1 MYDSM
6 GNLLSM
12 SISDGVGTDS
22 RQFAVASQ
30 SNRLVGETYDAN
42 GNRTTGVTDGFDT
55 VSYNLINLPETVTA
69 DTLAVHYLYSAYGT
83 KLQENVTS
91 TGGGTAETTDYCT
104 NLIYKDG
111 ILHKVLTSGD
121 YVETSDS
128 TQALLSTPAY
138 RFFLTDHLG
147 SVRVVAD
154 AAGNILQRNDYHPYG
169 EDYDAMYALGGD
181 ILAGLNILNR
191 PQFLDG

>member
-1 MYDSM
+1 MLYLQESKAF
-6 GNLLSM
+6 
-12 SISDGVGTDS
+12 I
-22 RQFAVASQ
+22 
-30 SNRLVGETYDAN
+30 
-42 GNRTTGVTDGFDT
+42 
-55 VSYNLINLPETVTA
+55 TVTRA
-69 DTLAVHYLYSAYGT
+69 NKKRS
-83 KLQENVTS
+83 
-91 TGGGTAETTDYCT
+91 

-111 ILHKVLTSGD
+111 ILHKVLTSGG

-128 TQALLSTPAY
+128 TQAPLSTPAY

-154 AAGNILQRNDYHPYG
+154 ASGNVLQRNDYLPYG
-169 EDYDAMYALGGD
+169 EDYVATYVPGGD